1 MNDTDIMLHLDE
13 VNRVASEY
21 VKGSTEIQISKSL
34 DMPRTRVVRLL
45 DEWRGMI
52 ANNDAIRARA
62 REALATA
69 DQHYNRLIQK
79 AYEVIDSAESQG
91 DPGEK
96 RQSLKLILEIEN
108 KRIEMLQKAGLLENK
123 EIAEE
128 LMEME
133 NKQEVLVKILREVSG
148 KCDTCKVEVSKRLA
162 EVASPEEAITIEVV
176 NQ

>member
-1 MNDTDIMLHLDE
+1 MNDTDVMLHLDE

-21 VKGSTEIQISKSL
+21 VKGSTEIQIAKQL
-34 DMPRTRVVRLL
+34 DMPRTRVVKLL
-45 DEWRGMI
+45 DEWRGMV

-79 AYEVIDSAESQG
+79 AYEVIDSADSQG
-91 DPGEK
+91 ELGEK
-96 RQSLKLILEIEN
+96 SKAIKLILDIEN

-128 LMEME
+128 LMAME
-133 NKQEVLVKILREVSG
+133 NRQEVLVKILREVSG
-148 KCDTCKVEVSKRLA
+148 KCDNCKVEVTKRLA
-162 EVASPEEAITIEVV
+162 DVAKSEEALTVIV
-176 NQ
+176 Q

>member
-52 ANNDAIRARA
+52 ANNEAIRSRA

-79 AYEVIDSAESQG
+79 AYEVIDGAESQG
-91 DPGEK
+91 DLGEK

-148 KCDTCKVEVSKRLA
+148 KCDNCKVEVSKRLA